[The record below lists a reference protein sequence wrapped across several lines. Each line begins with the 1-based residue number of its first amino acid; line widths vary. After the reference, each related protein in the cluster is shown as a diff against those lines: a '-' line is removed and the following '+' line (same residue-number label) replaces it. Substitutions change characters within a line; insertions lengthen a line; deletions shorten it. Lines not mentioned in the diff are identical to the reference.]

1 MINIIKIR
9 MNHLTQSIVLKVG
22 LVFHAEQY
30 QQVLLKIDILKILI
44 ETNSTTYYMLSK
56 LWQPVARLTSP
67 SKSKMIFFPD
77 VDCLSGGATISLL
90 CTTDSHIFGSFKSH
104 LLWDPTLRLLSLL
117 SFGRHISV
125 GFRFDFRW

>member
-56 LWQPVARLTSP
+56 L
-67 SKSKMIFFPD
+67 
-77 VDCLSGGATISLL
+77 
-90 CTTDSHIFGSFKSH
+90 
-104 LLWDPTLRLLSLL
+104 
-117 SFGRHISV
+117 
-125 GFRFDFRW
+125 